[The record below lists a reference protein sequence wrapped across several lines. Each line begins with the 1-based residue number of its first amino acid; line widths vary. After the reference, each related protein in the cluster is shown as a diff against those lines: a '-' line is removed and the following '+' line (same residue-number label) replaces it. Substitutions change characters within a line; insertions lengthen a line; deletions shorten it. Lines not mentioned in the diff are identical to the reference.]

1 MGNSYMLLSEHR
13 GILNNS
19 NLRAEVLRKIG
30 DECSEH
36 VPAGTFGIKMYIDE
50 MLLGIEWYE
59 GKSESWADDAAENYV
74 LGIKMIFLDLPLLRV
89 LMLKI
94 F

>member
-1 MGNSYMLLSEHR
+1 MANSYMLLSEHR

-30 DECSEH
+30 DECKEH
-36 VPAGTFGIKMYIDE
+36 VPAGTFGIKMYVDE

-74 LGIKMIFLDLPLLRV
+74 LGIKKYERN
-89 LMLKI
+89 
-94 F
+94 

>member
-1 MGNSYMLLSEHR
+1 MGNQYMLLSEHK

-30 DECSEH
+30 DECKEH
-36 VPAGTFGIKMYIDE
+36 VPSGTFGIKMYIDD

-74 LGIKMIFLDLPLLRV
+74 LGVKKYERN
-89 LMLKI
+89 
-94 F
+94 